1 MAINCKGILTGWG
14 TIQVTEYWIYAV
26 ASFTVK
32 SAIAKKFCN
41 MVP

>member
-1 MAINCKGILTGWG
+1 MAINCKGILAGWA
-14 TIQVTEYWIYAV
+14 TIQMTEYWIYAV

-32 SAIAKKFCN
+32 SAIDKKFGN